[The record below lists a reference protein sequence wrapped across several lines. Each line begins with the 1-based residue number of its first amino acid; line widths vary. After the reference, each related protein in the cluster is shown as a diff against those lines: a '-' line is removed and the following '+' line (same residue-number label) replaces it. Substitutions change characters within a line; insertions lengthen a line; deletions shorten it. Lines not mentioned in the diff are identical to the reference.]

1 MDQHPEAAAVI
12 AATRD
17 WLEKAVIGLGLCPF
31 AKAVHARGQIRYVA
45 SAAQSPQAL
54 VEDLMAEL
62 RALDAADPAA
72 VDTTLLI
79 HPGVLADFED
89 YNDFLDIADALL
101 DELELNGVIQ
111 IASFHPQYRFEGTTR
126 DAIENYTN
134 RSPYPML
141 HLLREDSVEK
151 AVTTYPDVADIP
163 EKNIATMNKLGLDG
177 WLALMKGK

>member
-1 MDQHPEAAAVI
+1 MEPDAQANDVI

-31 AKAVHARGQIRYVA
+31 AKAVHARGQIRYVV
-45 SAAQSPQAL
+45 SPAQSPEAL
-54 VEDLMAEL
+54 VEDLMEEL

-79 HPGVLADFED
+79 HPGVLSDFED

-101 DELELNGVIQ
+101 DELELSGVIQ
-111 IASFHPQYRFEGTTR
+111 IASFHPQYRFEGTMR

-163 EKNIATMNKLGLDG
+163 EKNIETLNRLGHEG
-177 WLALMKGK
+177 WRNLMSKK

>member
-1 MDQHPEAAAVI
+1 MEPDAQADDVI

-31 AKAVHARGQIRYVA
+31 AKAVHARGQIRFVV
-45 SAAQSPQAL
+45 SAAQSPEAL
-54 VEDLMAEL
+54 VDDLMAEL
-62 RALDAADPAA
+62 RAIEAADPAA

-101 DELELNGVIQ
+101 DELELSGVIQ
-111 IASFHPQYRFEGTTR
+111 IASFHPQYRFEGTMR

-163 EKNIATMNKLGLDG
+163 EKNIETMNRLGLDG
-177 WLALMKGK
+177 WLRLMSGK

>member
-1 MDQHPEAAAVI
+1 MEPDAQADDVI
-12 AATRD
+12 AATCD

-31 AKAVHARGQIRYVA
+31 AKAVHARGQIRFVV
-45 SAAQSPQAL
+45 SAAQSPEAL
-54 VEDLMAEL
+54 VDDLMAEL
-62 RALDAADPAA
+62 RAIEAADPAA

-101 DELELNGVIQ
+101 DELELSGVIQ
-111 IASFHPQYRFEGTTR
+111 IASFHPQYRFEGTMR

-163 EKNIATMNKLGLDG
+163 EKNIETMNRLGLDG
-177 WLALMKGK
+177 WLRLMSGK

>member
-111 IASFHPQYRFEGTTR
+111 LASFHPQYRFEGTTR